1 MAVHGATGSA
11 GLPRLSLRSWISLP
25 CFILAVA
32 ITVAV
37 SRHAIEQQSEGSI
50 AELSWPPRWEFF
62 VGSLVAAVVLV
73 LSTVC
78 LPFLARSYMSPLASG
93 LAFGMGLGC
102 PGMTSQS
109 EVLNFLDVLG
119 IWDPSLMCVV
129 GCGLGASAPASFYA
143 EREDRK
149 PLWGKDCKFGKPS
162 KEGRLRIFDLWLID
176 FRACLGPGWHLPRAK
191 FGWLHPIP
199 FPGFRSGCQCQPC
212 FSS

>member
-1 MAVHGATGSA
+1 M
-11 GLPRLSLRSWISLP
+11 
-25 CFILAVA
+25 
-32 ITVAV
+32 AV

-78 LPFLARSYMSPLASG
+78 LPPLARSYMSPLASG
-93 LAFGMGLGC
+93 LTFGMGLGC
-102 PGMTSQS
+102 PGMTSRS

-119 IWDPSLMCVV
+119 IWDPSLMCVM

-149 PLWGKDCKFGKPS
+149 PLWGKDCKFGKS
-162 KEGRLRIFDLWLID
+162 SRRGDYESLIFGSLTFGLVWGLAGI
-176 FRACLGPGWHLPRAK
+176 CPGPGLVGFIPYLSQASGPGVSVSLAFLPK
-191 FGWLHPIP
+191 P
-199 FPGFRSGCQCQPC
+199 
-212 FSS
+212 